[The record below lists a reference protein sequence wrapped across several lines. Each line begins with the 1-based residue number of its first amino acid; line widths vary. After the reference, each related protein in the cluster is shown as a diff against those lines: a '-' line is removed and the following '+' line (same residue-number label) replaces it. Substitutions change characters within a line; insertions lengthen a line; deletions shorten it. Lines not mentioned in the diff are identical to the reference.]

1 MPHEDTRGLRTFL
14 EKTVYNAPFGLLV
27 NLNDDVAVPDPR
39 IIPISLSS
47 LLWLRSAK
55 EVVPVLFADTDPQAE
70 AVLINLLRQA
80 SPERKLAMVGE
91 LNNTV
96 RTLALAGLRQRFP
109 AAGSAEL
116 QRRLADL
123 LLGADL
129 ARKAYGPIALES
141 ADDH

>member
-1 MPHEDTRGLRTFL
+1 M
-14 EKTVYNAPFGLLV
+14 
-27 NLNDDVAVPDPR
+27 
-39 IIPISLSS
+39 
-47 LLWLRSAK
+47 
-55 EVVPVLFADTDPQAE
+55 LFTDTDPQTE
-70 AVLINLLRQA
+70 AVLIHLLRQA
-80 SPERKLAMVGE
+80 SPARKLAMVGE

-96 RTLALAGLRQRFP
+96 QIMALAGLRQRFP

-129 ARKAYGPIALES
+129 ANQVYGPITLES